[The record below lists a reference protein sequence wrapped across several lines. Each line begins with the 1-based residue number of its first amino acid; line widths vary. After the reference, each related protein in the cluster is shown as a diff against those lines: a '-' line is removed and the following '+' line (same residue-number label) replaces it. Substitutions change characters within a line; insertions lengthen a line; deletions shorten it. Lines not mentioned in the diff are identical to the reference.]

1 VTTTARRRSVP
12 NPAGSIRVTLL
23 GAARALKAGAGAVRR
38 PRRRIR
44 KSRLEVGTALPQQA
58 RQVHALVNIWADRG
72 LTIHRSRE
80 DVERCIGE
88 FVSVTDG
95 RRLAGCGCLSV
106 ISPSLAEIRSVS
118 VNDRYEGCGV
128 GRMIVE
134 GLLDR
139 AEALELD
146 HIVLVT
152 KIPAFFARF
161 GFIEVPHH
169 ELPPMF
175 VEEAILARGRTLD
188 GRITMSKRLY

>member
-1 VTTTARRRSVP
+1 VTTTARRTGFHAAAAP
-12 NPAGSIRVTLL
+12 LRVKLL
-23 GAARALKAGAGAVRR
+23 KTTAKALKAGARSVRR
-38 PRRRIR
+38 PRRLTPDRF
-44 KSRLEVGTALPQQA
+44 EVGTALPRQA
-58 RQVHALVNIWADRG
+58 RQIHALVNIWADRG

-80 DVERCIGE
+80 DIERCVGE
-88 FVSVTDG
+88 FVAITDG

-106 ISPSLAEIRSVS
+106 ISPALAEIRSVS

-128 GRMIVE
+128 GRLVVE

-161 GFIEVPHH
+161 GFIEVPHD
-169 ELPPMF
+169 ELPPLF
-175 VEEAILARGRTLD
+175 VEEAILARGRTLAD
-188 GRITMSKRLY
+188 RITMSKRLY